1 MKTPKPAAKPDI
13 HRFEQCCWDVRG
25 VLSRFGPDEVCCEGL
40 TPRQC
45 RVLRAVGETKDLN
58 LSALAEREGL
68 TVSGMS
74 RRVDPLVRQ
83 GYLARSRDGERDG
96 RALRL
101 ELTAKGRK
109 ALDDVTNTIYR
120 GAEDLWRALPT
131 SARPR
136 VLECLELLV
145 QAARETGAC
154 ACEMPSGGETRKLAS
169 EPAPV
174 KLRTSKQPTRKERKP

>member
-1 MKTPKPAAKPDI
+1 MTTKNSGRQADM

-45 RVLRAVGETKDLN
+45 RVLRAVGESPTVN

-68 TVSGMS
+68 SLSGMS

-83 GYLARSRDGERDG
+83 GYLSRAKDTGGDA

-101 ELTAKGRK
+101 ALTPKGK
-109 ALDDVTNTIYR
+109 AALDDVTDSIYR
-120 GAEDLWRALPT
+120 GAEDLWKALPAADR
-131 SARPR
+131 SR

-145 QAARETGAC
+145 ASARDAGVC
-154 ACEMPSGGETRKLAS
+154 PCEAPSG
-169 EPAPV
+169 PAPV
-174 KLRTSKQPTRKERKP
+174 TLRTPTKGKKP